1 MGAVKNA
8 IQRDGLDPTV
18 LDLDSERSLDS
29 QRPQTKAD
37 ASSCAGTN
45 STKNQ
50 ESDEYKTT
58 PSIWSSRLGF
68 PEDWQALPQNNG
80 SMVPE
85 FPVVEDDE
93 EMNSTQLPTVTPREK
108 EEAPPLNKDPTYEKY
123 YRMLKMV
130 SYYAFLYCYS
140 GCGIRRLNPRF
151 KTLQI
156 LGTANGSSEECS
168 SKR

>member
-37 ASSCAGTN
+37 TNCAGPN

-85 FPVVEDDE
+85 FPVDEDE
-93 EMNSTQLPTVTPREK
+93 EMNSTQLPTVTPRDK
-108 EEAPPLNKDPTYEKY
+108 EEAPPLNKDPTYVKY

-130 SYYAFLYCYS
+130 SYYAVLYYYS
-140 GCGIRRLNPRF
+140 GCGIRRLTLRF
-151 KTLQI
+151 KTLLI
-156 LGTANGSSEECS
+156 IGTANGSSEECS

>member
-37 ASSCAGTN
+37 TSTCAGTN

-85 FPVVEDDE
+85 FPVDEDYD

-108 EEAPPLNKDPTYEKY
+108 EEAPLLNKDPTYEKY

-130 SYYAFLYCYS
+130 SYMLFSIVTPDVESDDTNL
-140 GCGIRRLNPRF
+140 RF
-151 KTLQI
+151 KTLLI